1 MTSRPQ
7 FNMTLL
13 GQLDSKANV
22 VLTCFQ
28 IEKNQVLTDENKKL
42 KDQLNESNQKLGQ
55 VTDELNLTLK
65 DYMTL
70 FDGWSFLTSSCCK
83 KPSMLSFCLFEWHPE
98 RARK

>member
-1 MTSRPQ
+1 MQQKLAASGGNTAA
-7 FNMTLL
+7 LI
-13 GQLDSKANV
+13 A
-22 VLTCFQ
+22 
-28 IEKNQVLTDENKKL
+28 ENKKL

-70 FDGWSFLTSSCCK
+70 FDGWSFLKSSCYK
-83 KPSMLSFCLFEWHPE
+83 KPSMLSFGLFEWHPE